1 MGSKIE
7 SLPSDLEYFKIV
19 YPRKYMKIMLEA
31 GVYGCKPTPFPCW
44 LPRVMIIIPI
54 EAITALQAALRT
66 KPRRSR
72 THAKALLKFHG
83 IPGRLTL

>member
-1 MGSKIE
+1 
-7 SLPSDLEYFKIV
+7 
-19 YPRKYMKIMLEA
+19 MKIMLESRSLWLQ
-31 GVYGCKPTPFPCW
+31 TNPFF
-44 LPRVMIIIPI
+44 LLDTSIYDNNIIPI
-54 EAITALQAALRT
+54 EAIMALQAALRT